1 MRGPNRIPAL
11 FMISI
16 LFGSATPEIAQ
27 FLIDTHHLDINKRS
41 ESGLTPLLAAA
52 FDKRFEVLELLL
64 TKGADSSA
72 TTDVKKNGALHL
84 LLMGFDSA
92 TADLSS
98 QQQVEFTNKLTTT
111 VQNLMNSGVAAGPNQ
126 NGDVPSTMARD
137 RGLSDLAGELLEY
150 EKRKNTSKSVT
161 KERL

>member
-1 MRGPNRIPAL
+1 MVSSIPSL
-11 FMISI
+11 KLS
-16 LFGSATPEIAQ
+16 
-27 FLIDTHHLDINKRS
+27 
-41 ESGLTPLLAAA
+41 AA